1 MRLFLRGTIIS
12 SYHQMANDKIISK
25 NEYLEFI
32 QNSNDLKIGF
42 MSKLQ
47 QIYFRKTDI
56 TFPMK

>member
-1 MRLFLRGTIIS
+1 MIKLSITYLE
-12 SYHQMANDKIISK
+12 

-56 TFPMK
+56 TFPIQ